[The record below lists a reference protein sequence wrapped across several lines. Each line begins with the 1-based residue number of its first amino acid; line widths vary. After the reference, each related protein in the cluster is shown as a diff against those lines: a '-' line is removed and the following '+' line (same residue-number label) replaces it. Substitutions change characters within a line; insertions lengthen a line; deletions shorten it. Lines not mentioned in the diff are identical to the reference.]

1 MLPRGF
7 ELAIP
12 ASAEPQTHTFERA
25 ATGIGET
32 NTYVNKIHIFLML
45 KMTVQTATIVLYRA
59 SSCALLPITCSRCVH
74 TAGRKHLSA
83 RAGNSIQ
90 LHNSAMFADCTS
102 NRCDNT
108 PQHVRFCLHA
118 LVTFYDRNPSSSDYF
133 TSSVMLAAL

>member
-12 ASAEPQTHTFERA
+12 ASEQPQNHNFDRA

-32 NTYVNKIHIFLML
+32 NTYVDKIQIFLML
-45 KMTVQTATIVLYRA
+45 KMTVLTATVMLYRV
-59 SSCALLPITCSRCVH
+59 STCALLPITCGSCVH

-83 RAGNSIQ
+83 RSGNSIQ
-90 LHNSAMFADCTS
+90 LHNCAMFADCNSKT
-102 NRCDNT
+102 CDNT

-118 LVTFYDRNPSSSDYF
+118 LVTFYDRKP
-133 TSSVMLAAL
+133 AR